1 MTLVLKLRSLEEL
14 KKAAEA
20 IKKGGLVAFPTETV
34 YGLGADA
41 LNKNAVKK
49 IFEVK
54 KRPLD
59 NPLIVHIS
67 SLDEIHRIAELN
79 PIAKK
84 LIDAFFPGPLTV
96 VMKKKEIVP
105 DETTGGLKTVAV
117 RMPDHKIALRLI
129 EYSETPIAAPSANIA
144 GRPSPTRAEHV
155 IEDLFGKV
163 DVIVDGGETQIGLE
177 STVVD
182 TTTYPVKILRPGAV
196 TKEML
201 SEIVEV
207 EYKGEVE
214 IPLSPGMK
222 YRHYSPRAPL
232 YVFVGDYSRVRSKI
246 AEFAENVEKCGMKVV
261 ILARKKD
268 VYEGNVIELGERLED
283 VARNLFSALRR
294 ADSMNPDI
302 IVAEG
307 VEEKGIGVAIMNRLR
322 KAAGERVYRI

>member
-67 SLDEIHRIAELN
+67 SLDEIHKIAELN

-144 GRPSPTRAEHV
+144 GRPSPT
-155 IEDLFGKV
+155 
-163 DVIVDGGETQIGLE
+163 
-177 STVVD
+177 
-182 TTTYPVKILRPGAV
+182 
-196 TKEML
+196 L
-201 SEIVEV
+201 SLIH
-207 EYKGEVE
+207 
-214 IPLSPGMK
+214 I
-222 YRHYSPRAPL
+222 
-232 YVFVGDYSRVRSKI
+232 
-246 AEFAENVEKCGMKVV
+246 
-261 ILARKKD
+261 
-268 VYEGNVIELGERLED
+268 
-283 VARNLFSALRR
+283 
-294 ADSMNPDI
+294 
-302 IVAEG
+302 
-307 VEEKGIGVAIMNRLR
+307 
-322 KAAGERVYRI
+322 